1 MRQQH
6 YRFAHQVLMSA
17 VLRDPSGWWAAAAA
31 QGNAMLQQAWAAA
44 GEGLG
49 PEDRADGTAL
59 TLAPVYPAPGV
70 EALLIT
76 LPPPQAPTE
85 CHYIA
90 LVRAAGQPPR
100 YFVAER
106 GIEGEGGAQRAYWA
120 EWRFSPGGGI
130 MRMRG
135 ADLPAIS
142 PEAFVAAAVASCGAA
157 PPAPQAAPWQGS
169 RPNTPAK
176 VNRVGLFLGAG
187 CFTLFLFVA
196 SIGGYL
202 LYQEEGRGLH
212 VPDTEVASVAIE
224 PDKPFQIQFKWD
236 GTGYAFNNVWLVVDE
251 GTTSGANFKVG
262 GNVSCSRGSRAEK
275 VDASLTRYGA
285 HNVERKSGAGFSA
298 WLYLMDEYEHSSSRP
313 IECSGVIAPTEG
325 TWTKARIVVTQR
337 QRPSDWFAQ

>member
-1 MRQQH
+1 
-6 YRFAHQVLMSA
+6 MSA
-17 VLRDPSGWWAAAAA
+17 VLRDPSAWWAAAAA
-31 QGNAMLQQAWAAA
+31 QGHAMLQQAWAAA

-49 PEDRADGTAL
+49 PQDHADGSAL

-90 LVRAAGQPPR
+90 LVRVAGQPPR

-120 EWRFSPGGGI
+120 EWGHAPGGGI
-130 MRMRG
+130 MRIRG

-142 PEAFVAAAVASCGAA
+142 PEAFVATVAAVCNAA
-157 PPAPQAAPWQGS
+157 PPGPQAPPWQGV

-176 VNRVGLFLGAG
+176 INRVGLFLGAG
-187 CFTLFLFVA
+187 CFSLVLCGLGV
-196 SIGGYL
+196 GGCL

-212 VPDTEVASVAIE
+212 VPDTEVASVAVE
-224 PDKPFQIQFKWD
+224 PDKPFKIQFVWD

-251 GTTSGANFKVG
+251 GTTSGASFKVK
-262 GNVSCSRGSRAEK
+262 GNVSCSRGSRAES
-275 VDASLTRYGA
+275 VDVSLTGYGA
-285 HNVERKSGAGFSA
+285 HDVERKGGNGFSG
-298 WLYLMDEYEHSSSRP
+298 WFYLMDEYERSSGRP
-313 IECSGVIAPTEG
+313 IECSGVIAPSAG
-325 TWTKARIVVTQR
+325 AWTKARIVVTQR